1 MTTTGTDMLKML
13 GAGVRPV
20 GPAAPAQP
28 ASPESADFAELLR
41 QVRQGELGS
50 GRPVKVPGDL
60 GIDLSEDQLK
70 RLAEAADR
78 AEAAGAQ
85 SVVVMIDGH
94 LLHLDVQSRQVLRSV
109 ELKHGE
115 VLSDI
120 DAVVNASE
128 QEEGGQDG
136 RPAVAQLAD
145 LARSTP
151 GLNASLVQQLAR
163 LGAD

>member
-1 MTTTGTDMLKML
+1 MTSQGTDMLKML

-41 QVRQGELGS
+41 QVREGEIAS

-60 GIDLSEDQLK
+60 GIELTKDQMQ

-78 AEAAGAQ
+78 AEAAGAE

-109 ELKHGE
+109 ELRQGE

-128 QEEGGQDG
+128 PQETDG
-136 RPAVAQLAD
+136 KSPPVAAQLAD

-151 GLNASLVQQLAR
+151 GLNPSLVQQLAK
-163 LGAD
+163 LGGS